1 MSKKIESPV
10 KRFPGSVTLYD
21 PLTYPQVIAFQDATA
36 AAGELEKATWMK
48 LRFALMPGILACVDS
63 WEVEGVPEKPNVDNF
78 PATPLVSAG
87 ELVNWLQEEITTL
100 LVEADTVPNE

>member
-10 KRFPGSVTLYD
+10 KRFPGYVTLHD
-21 PLTYPQVIAFQDATA
+21 PLTYPQVMAFQDATA
-36 AAGELEKATWMK
+36 AAGELEDPTWTR
-48 LRFALMPGILACVDS
+48 LRFALMPGILACVES
-63 WEVEGVPEKPNVDNF
+63 WEVEGIPEEPSIDNF